1 MPSRIET
8 ITNLIEQDPNN
19 SRLRYMLAMET
30 INGGDLSGAA
40 GIFEDL
46 LERDPEYS
54 AAYFHGGQTLEK
66 LGRTS
71 DAIALY
77 RRGVE
82 ATSRNG
88 DSHTRSEIEGA
99 LELASDKQ

>member
-1 MPSRIET
+1 MSSRIET
-8 ITNLIEQDPNN
+8 LTNLLEQDPNN

-30 INGGDLSGAA
+30 INSGDLGGAA
-40 GIFEDL
+40 VIFDTL
-46 LERDPEYS
+46 LEKDPDYS

-71 DAIALY
+71 DAIAIY

-88 DSHTRSEIEGA
+88 DSHARSELEGA
-99 LELASDKQ
+99 LAMLGG

>member
-8 ITNLIEQDPNN
+8 INTLLEQDPNN

-30 INGGDLSGAA
+30 SNAGDLGGAA
-40 GIFEDL
+40 RIFEEL
-46 LERDPEYS
+46 LEKDSGYS

-66 LGRTS
+66 LGRTD
-71 DAIALY
+71 DAKALY

-82 ATSRNG
+82 ATTRNG

-99 LELASDKQ
+99 LAMLEE

>member
-8 ITNLIEQDPNN
+8 INTLLEQDPNN
-19 SRLRYMLAMET
+19 SRFRYMLAMET
-30 INGGDLSGAA
+30 INAGDLDGAA
-40 GIFEDL
+40 KIFEEL
-46 LERDPEYS
+46 LESDPDYS

-66 LGRTS
+66 LGRTVE
-71 DAIALY
+71 AIAVY
-77 RRGVE
+77 QRGVE

-99 LELASDKQ
+99 LGELSG